1 MNIFKKN
8 INLLADVF
16 PILRAPKNVIKQIC
30 KKFSLRGPFSK
41 QHAKGDQTLLKSE
54 RHHLYHIYWSVW
66 KQLSWKKSLLVIC
79 ILWRVFLN
87 TLTAHHRYSLLNRD
101 KLRQP
106 IQMQFYQNKENFLNS
121 FLGFWKL
128 D

>member
-1 MNIFKKN
+1 MNILKKN
-8 INLLADVF
+8 INLLAAVF